1 MNPHGSPGGGYP
13 TTIGNAV
20 ACGHHTHSD
29 RQFMECLARAWGM
42 TVPQLRV
49 TFLAMLFSDAEHE
62 FITPAAASRLPAVRL
77 MTAAELAREPAPTK
91 KRDGRKNRRIS
102 PTVGTPAKRA
112 PVVQELLRRN
122 PHASGTQVQEALAAA
137 GFHVSSS
144 CAGNDL
150 QAARGVAPRP

>member
-1 MNPHGSPGGGYP
+1 MNPHAAGGGYP

-20 ACGHHTHSD
+20 TCGHHTHSD

-42 TVPQLRV
+42 TIPQLRV
-49 TFLAMLFSDAEHE
+49 TFLAMLFSDAEYE
-62 FITPAAASRLPAVRL
+62 LITPAGATRLPAMRL
-77 MTAAELAREPAPTK
+77 MTAPELARGTPSPAPREGRK
-91 KRDGRKNRRIS
+91 KRRVS

-150 QAARGVAPRP
+150 QAARGIAPRP

>member
-1 MNPHGSPGGGYP
+1 MNPHAAGGGYP

-20 ACGHHTHSD
+20 TCGHHTHSD

-62 FITPAAASRLPAVRL
+62 LITPAAASRLPAVRL
-77 MTAAELAREPAPTK
+77 MTAAELAPETPALA
-91 KRDGRKNRRIS
+91 KRDGGKGRRS
-102 PTVGTPAKRA
+102 TRTVGTPKQRA

-150 QAARGVAPRP
+150 QAARGIAPRP